1 MHGRA
6 RRPSTFAATSRPS
19 AGMYSDASKHA
30 SRTHRRSAPRRPAT
44 TSGSIAR
51 WWQRTSVPRLPV
63 SPLTDDA
70 ALYVWFSGDDG
81 GGDDGKTMSEV
92 GENRERAA
100 ARH

>member
-1 MHGRA
+1 
-6 RRPSTFAATSRPS
+6 
-19 AGMYSDASKHA
+19 
-30 SRTHRRSAPRRPAT
+30 
-44 TSGSIAR
+44 
-51 WWQRTSVPRLPV
+51 V